1 MQELVVI
8 SGKGGTGKTSLV
20 ASFAVLADD
29 VVVAD
34 CDVDAADLHLVL
46 APTVLRQEE
55 FSGGSQA
62 EIDPEKCVACG
73 QCEEV
78 CRFDAVSTKKGPG
91 LFCRNG
97 PKGASHK
104 INQVPSSLQK
114 TYRVD
119 PIACEGCGVCAWFCE
134 HEAIRFGPVVNGWW
148 FVSDTRCGPMVHAR
162 LQPGGENSGKL
173 VTVVRSEAK
182 RIAVERGSE
191 LVLVDGSPGIGC
203 PVIAS
208 ITGADLVLAV
218 TEPTQSGLH
227 DLNRVAELTAHFN
240 ITTLAVI
247 NKWDLNAELCRQ
259 IETEAARRGVRV
271 VGRVRY
277 DDAITQAQ
285 VQGLSVVEH
294 AHGPVVDDIQ
304 RTWEGFTEALSQIER
319 GRELKVL

>member
-20 ASFAVLADD
+20 ASFAVLADSL
-29 VVVAD
+29 VLAD

-62 EIDPEKCVACG
+62 EIDADKCIACG

-78 CRFDAVSTKKGPG
+78 CRFGAVS
-91 LFCRNG
+91 LNG
-97 PKGASHK
+97 AASEL
-104 INQVPSSLQK
+104 VQK

-134 HEAIRFGPVVNGWW
+134 HEAIRFGPVVNGRW
-148 FVSDTRCGPMVHAR
+148 FASDTRCGPMVHAR
-162 LQPGGENSGKL
+162 LVPGGENSGKL

-182 RIAVERGSE
+182 RIAAERGLE
-191 LVLVDGSPGIGC
+191 LILVDGSPGIGC

-208 ITGADLVLAV
+208 ITGADVVLAV

-227 DLNRVAELTAHFN
+227 DLGRVAELTAHFN
-240 ITTLAVI
+240 VTTLAVI
-247 NKWDLNAELCRQ
+247 NKWDLNPKVSRQ
-259 IETEAARRGVRV
+259 IEAEAGRRGVRV

-277 DDAITQAQ
+277 DDAVTKAQ
-285 VQGLSVVEH
+285 VQGQSVVEY
-294 AHGPVVDDIQ
+294 AHGPVVDDVR
-304 RTWEGFTEALSQIER
+304 RTWEGLTEALSQIER
-319 GRELKVL
+319 GRKLRVL